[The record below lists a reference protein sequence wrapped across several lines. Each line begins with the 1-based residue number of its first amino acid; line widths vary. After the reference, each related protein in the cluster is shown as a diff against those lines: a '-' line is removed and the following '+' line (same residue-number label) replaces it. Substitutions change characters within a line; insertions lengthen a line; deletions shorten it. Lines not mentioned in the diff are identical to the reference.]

1 MTPIDTEA
9 LRTILATWAA
19 ERHQRLFEDIAG
31 TLQAAGIRNQ
41 PDAELVDRLVA
52 ALPHAPAA
60 NAEGPGID
68 RELGA
73 ALDLLEGATS
83 QSEALRRLLDGLD
96 AVVERCALYVIK
108 QGIPNLYSWRG
119 FEGTTA
125 KAGSPVVPPADL
137 EELLAG
143 RQAWLG
149 KGPGYQ
155 ALLAPLARME
165 AAEARIFPLR
175 LKRKPVALLLVDSG
189 MRQTLDHHQAL
200 RALAQAASA
209 TLGSLAGAKEEEKA
223 PPPVDHPTLPTM
235 LVQDPIPE
243 PAAPALD
250 PKVRA
255 TAERFARVLAGDI
268 ELYFPAKVEQART
281 QGNLYGLLR
290 DELDRSRHSFV
301 ERFGEEMEVSHG
313 IFGRAI
319 IELLCEGDAGR
330 LGAAPWA

>member
-1 MTPIDTEA
+1 MTPTDTEA

-31 TLQAAGIRNQ
+31 AFQAAGVRGQ
-41 PDAELVDRLVA
+41 PDGELMDRLLA
-52 ALPHAPAA
+52 ALPPADA
-60 NAEGPGID
+60 GAEGPGID

-73 ALDLLEGATS
+73 ALDLLEGAAS

-96 AVVERCALYVIK
+96 PVVERCALYVIK
-108 QGIPNLYSWRG
+108 QGLPGLYAWRG
-119 FEGTTA
+119 FEGTAA
-125 KAGSPVVPPADL
+125 KAGTPVVPPADL
-137 EELLAG
+137 EALLAG

-149 KGPGYQ
+149 KGAGYQ

-165 AAEARIFPLR
+165 AAEARILPLR

-189 MRQTLDHHQAL
+189 MRQALDHPQAL

-209 TLGSLAGAKEEEKA
+209 TLSSLAGAKEEEKA
-223 PPPVDHPTLPTM
+223 APPVDHPTRPTV

-250 PKVRA
+250 PKIRA
-255 TAERFARVLAGDI
+255 TAERFARVLASDI

-290 DELDRSRHSFV
+290 EELDRSRQSFV
-301 ERFGEEMEVSHG
+301 DRFGEEVETRHG

-319 IELLCEGDAGR
+319 IELLCEGDPAR